1 MTDAHPE
8 PADDAGPSPVTG
20 ERDVP
25 DEALPEDLR
34 PNEDNP
40 LAQPSDED
48 ADEGLDLQ
56 DRAD

>member
-8 PADDAGPSPVTG
+8 PNDEAGPSPVTG

-34 PNEDNP
+34 PDDDHP
-40 LAQPSDED
+40 LAQPPED
-48 ADEGLDLQ
+48 APEGD
-56 DRAD
+56 